1 MSTNLEIER
10 KFVVNS
16 THPEWIRI
24 RDSQRWKRLTQ
35 ATIHKE
41 DGYKLRIRMIEDLD
55 TGERSS
61 FFCFKVSKNREKH
74 DPAIRDEYEWAMPDR
89 NALYMMIGHGEISKV
104 RRSWTDVSGLTW
116 EIDEY
121 EWANAWVI
129 TVDVELDDISHTF
142 AKPDWCGWEV
152 TADERLKNSTMQNP
166 DNAYAVWTDEGKDWY
181 KTLENWDGVSIY
193 PTHESKHPHTKPKW
207 YKRAKMAW
215 KVLVG
220 KEV

>member
-16 THPEWIRI
+16 TYPEWIRI
-24 RDSQRWKRLTQ
+24 RDSQRWNRLTQ
-35 ATIHKE
+35 ATIHQE
-41 DGYKLRIRMIEDLD
+41 SGYKLRIRMIEDLD

-61 FFCFKVSKNREKH
+61 FFCFKVSKKWAVH

-104 RRSWTDVSGLTW
+104 RRSWTDATGLTW

-129 TVDVELDDISHTF
+129 TVDVELDDIAHTF

-152 TADERLKNSTMQNP
+152 TNDDRLKNSNMQNA
-166 DNAYAVWTDEGKDWY
+166 DAGFNTWSDADKNWY
-181 KTLENWDGVSIY
+181 KTLEAGDGVSIF
-193 PTHESKHPHTKPKW
+193 PTHVSSIHSIRPRWCKRV
-207 YKRAKMAW
+207 KRAW
-215 KVLVG
+215 RVLVG

>member
-16 THPEWIRI
+16 THPEWI
-24 RDSQRWKRLTQ
+24 
-35 ATIHKE
+35 
-41 DGYKLRIRMIEDLD
+41 RIRMIEDLD

-121 EWANAWVI
+121 E
-129 TVDVELDDISHTF
+129 
-142 AKPDWCGWEV
+142 
-152 TADERLKNSTMQNP
+152 
-166 DNAYAVWTDEGKDWY
+166 
-181 KTLENWDGVSIY
+181 
-193 PTHESKHPHTKPKW
+193 
-207 YKRAKMAW
+207 
-215 KVLVG
+215 
-220 KEV
+220 